1 MGQNTKT
8 KRNYISETKSNFK
21 RGIDLQRERFKMGKI
36 GTGINNF
43 DLMCDSIENIKS
55 DVKSRFINDGYSEVI
70 RRIEKIIDWYRN
82 KELRY
87 SRNTEDGY
95 QIVYPPNMT
104 YKINKNLTI
113 AYELLVKYL
122 DKIDL
127 L

>member
-1 MGQNTKT
+1 MSKDNTR
-8 KRNYISETKSNFK
+8 RNYISEIKSNFK
-21 RGIDLQRERFKMGKI
+21 RGIDLQREKFKMGKNGL
-36 GTGINNF
+36 GTNNF

-55 DVKSRFINDGYSEVI
+55 DVKSRFINDGHGKVI
-70 RRIEKIIDWYRN
+70 RRIERIIDWYRN

-87 SRNTEDGY
+87 TQTTEDGY
-95 QIVYPPNMT
+95 KIVYPPNMN

-113 AYELLVKYL
+113 AYELLIKYL